1 MTDSNSVSVNQD
13 DSNINRINLDQVEVP
28 WAARYD
34 FLKSHGY
41 LLRPRYRP
49 GWEPSWPSS
58 ERNPE
63 YSHEDAILPLHSKRL
78 DAHRVSDGRPVFL
91 KLVSTS
97 SPEIEIGRMLA
108 SPALKNDPRN
118 HCVPV
123 LDILVDPVVPDGVI
137 LVLPLLRQIDRPAP
151 ATIKEFVP
159 LIQQTLETLVFLH
172 ENEIAH
178 RDCAFDN
185 IMMDARTL
193 YPEGW
198 HPQAYL
204 RTPDVKT
211 ILAPR
216 ALREIEEVPYYLID
230 FGLST
235 YKQNLTTGLD
245 GQERAPELSDEIPYD
260 PFKLD
265 VYILGMAYKRFFES
279 PLTDF
284 MAPVDPAE
292 RPTARAAYKYFEKLL
307 SNLPEEL
314 LMKRLVSHEG
324 ETTAERIWNDIEHF
338 IWTRWLSRWT
348 RKRAADPLT

>member
-1 MTDSNSVSVNQD
+1 
-13 DSNINRINLDQVEVP
+13 
-28 WAARYD
+28 
-34 FLKSHGY
+34 
-41 LLRPRYRP
+41 
-49 GWEPSWPSS
+49 
-58 ERNPE
+58 
-63 YSHEDAILPLHSKRL
+63 
-78 DAHRVSDGRPVFL
+78 
-91 KLVSTS
+91 
-97 SPEIEIGRMLA
+97 
-108 SPALKNDPRN
+108 
-118 HCVPV
+118 
-123 LDILVDPVVPDGVI
+123 
-137 LVLPLLRQIDRPAP
+137 
-151 ATIKEFVP
+151 
-159 LIQQTLETLVFLH
+159 
-172 ENEIAH
+172 
-178 RDCAFDN
+178 
-185 IMMDARTL
+185 MMDARTL

-265 VYILGMAYKRFFES
+265 VYILGMAYKRFFERVRITLLGRFMRNDTFFQIYRDS
-279 PLTDF
+279 DFECLQPLTDF